1 MTTALWIVGAYLVGA
16 IPASFL
22 AARLGAGLD
31 LREHGSKNLGATNV
45 YRVLGWRFAI
55 PVALFDVSKGLGPVA
70 LARSQFDQ
78 LWLPVVIGLSAVIG
92 HVFSVFV
99 RFKGGKGV
107 ATASGVVLGLAPL
120 ALLGAAGVWGV
131 TLTLSGFVSLSS
143 MVAALSFPLLVW
155 LIYPTADTTLL
166 LGVGLALFI
175 LFTHRSNIRRLI
187 DGTENRFSRSAT
199 SAGRA

>member
-1 MTTALWIVGAYLVGA
+1 VTTALWIVGAYLVGA

>member
-1 MTTALWIVGAYLVGA
+1 MTTVLWIVGAYLVGA

-78 LWLPVVIGLSAVIG
+78 PWLPVVIGLSTVIG
-92 HVFSVFV
+92 HVCSVFV

-187 DGTENRFSRSAT
+187 DGTENRFSRRAT

>member
-1 MTTALWIVGAYLVGA
+1 VTTALWIVGAYLVGA

-31 LREHGSKNLGATNV
+31 LREHGSKNL
-45 YRVLGWRFAI
+45 
-55 PVALFDVSKGLGPVA
+55 DVSKGLGPVA

>member
-187 DGTENRFSRSAT
+187 DGTENRFSRRAT

>member
-1 MTTALWIVGAYLVGA
+1 VTTALWIVGAYLVGA

-187 DGTENRFSRSAT
+187 DGTENRFSRRAT